1 MVTAEISIVKLCTVA
16 QRDLSC
22 PAPQKGG
29 LFPPF
34 SLEDYF
40 HEVIVF
46 SLTSNTSV
54 IMRRGN
60 KVSLEADI
68 AQRRDQEQQG
78 TQS

>member
-1 MVTAEISIVKLCTVA
+1 MVTAEISIEKLYTVA
-16 QRDLSC
+16 HRDLSY

-29 LFPPF
+29 FFQPF

-46 SLTSNTSV
+46 SLTRNTSV

-60 KVSLEADI
+60 KVSF
-68 AQRRDQEQQG
+68 
-78 TQS
+78 